1 MTGSLYF
8 TKEFAASKTTSS
20 ECFWTGAGIS
30 CFIGNLSIVVGYG
43 LWIMGLLSLLTICL
57 LILLKFAIDAVLIH
71 KPFFLTTAKMQYLIL
86 SSLFYPF
93 FSVSC
98 FVFFDWYTN
107 GKVDA
112 FRSL

>member
-8 TKEFAASKTTSS
+8 TKEFAGHQRRLLS
-20 ECFWTGAGIS
+20 ECFRTGAGIS

-71 KPFFLTTAKMQYLIL
+71 KSHSF
-86 SSLFYPF
+86 
-93 FSVSC
+93 
-98 FVFFDWYTN
+98 
-107 GKVDA
+107 
-112 FRSL
+112 